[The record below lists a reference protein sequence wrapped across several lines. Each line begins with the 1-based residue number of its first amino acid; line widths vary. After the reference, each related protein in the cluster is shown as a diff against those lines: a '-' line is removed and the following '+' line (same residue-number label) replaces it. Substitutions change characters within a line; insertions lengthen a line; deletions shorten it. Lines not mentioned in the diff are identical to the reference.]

1 MICTE
6 LIDAMSSGVV
16 IALLYVQNLRPFVS
30 IISEI
35 RSTEFGNSG
44 IILAKFGKISITA
57 SIIICHF

>member
-1 MICTE
+1 MGLEMICTE

-35 RSTEFGNSG
+35 RS
-44 IILAKFGKISITA
+44 IIWQNFEH
-57 SIIICHF
+57 C